1 MRSCELQPDDASQCP
16 RLSKRCCS
24 MHAPVV
30 NAKDARKCGICNAAE
45 AARLPGKRVLTG
57 HDDRTPEHNTRWC
70 TCDTATMSTMATA
83 QSRRVIFPSAAER
96 SAPLPRTRTR
106 QRIAL
111 GGGLAVAAVVA
122 PAVAVT
128 FFLGRRL
135 LRRRRPTAKAAR
147 PTVSPHWSAQV
158 SRLHAVDVWRC
169 TCDVQGFSPC
179 TARQSKLKRH
189 QTLCDARV
197 PVTMKF
203 ARR

>member
-1 MRSCELQPDDASQCP
+1 MPKTRD
-16 RLSKRCCS
+16 
-24 MHAPVV
+24 
-30 NAKDARKCGICNAAE
+30 CGICTAAE
-45 AARLPGKRVLTG
+45 AARLPQGRVLTG
-57 HDDRTPEHNTRWC
+57 HDDDPTEHNARWC
-70 TCDTATMSTMATA
+70 TCDTTTMSTMATA
-83 QSRRVIFPSAAER
+83 QSRKVIHPSTTDR
-96 SAPLPRTRTR
+96 SAPLTRTRTR

-111 GGGLAVAAVVA
+111 GDGLAVAAVVA

-189 QTLCDARV
+189 QTVRDARV